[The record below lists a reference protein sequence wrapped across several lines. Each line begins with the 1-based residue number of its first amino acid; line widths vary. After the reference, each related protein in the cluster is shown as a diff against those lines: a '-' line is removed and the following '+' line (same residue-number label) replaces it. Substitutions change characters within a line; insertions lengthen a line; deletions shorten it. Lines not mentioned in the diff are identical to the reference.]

1 MWNDPIVEESRRV
14 GEELAAR
21 FNYDIQALG
30 EYLIA
35 RQKGEGR
42 PLVRGEPK
50 RIPKRE
56 EPELVSKET

>member
-35 RQKGEGR
+35 RQKEGR
-42 PLVRGEPK
+42 
-50 RIPKRE
+50 
-56 EPELVSKET
+56 S

>member
-1 MWNDPIVEESRRV
+1 MWEDPIVEETRRIRD
-14 GEELAAR
+14 ELAAR

-35 RQKGEGR
+35 RQKEEGW

-50 RIPKRE
+50 RIPERE
-56 EPELVSKET
+56 KPELVSEET